1 MGARQKLNNVYLTGA
16 LLVAGIAG
24 LLTKSWMIF
33 LIVAGWKRSGKWI
46 GQTRQGAP
54 QIGDGAIIA
63 HEECWCS
70 FP

>member
-33 LIVAGWKRSGKWI
+33 LIVAAVLIACSI
-46 GQTRQGAP
+46 H
-54 QIGDGAIIA
+54 DGGIRLGRRR
-63 HEECWCS
+63 
-70 FP
+70 